1 MQKRDTLFQD
11 RKEKLYPKT
20 EELQNRDTHFQLITA
35 IVCPENRKCK
45 KRDTLLLG
53 RKENPC
59 PKIGK
64 MQNRDKH
71 LRLNTAM
78 VCPKNRKYKK
88 RIRFRKIRN
97 TMPENEEQDYQDY
110 FDDNA
115 ILRPSINYREGAPF
129 LSGTLRTSAMISAPM
144 MRMRQVYFSQKNK
157 PRKPVREPK

>member
-1 MQKRDTLFQD
+1 MQ
-11 RKEKLYPKT
+11 
-20 EELQNRDTHFQLITA
+20 
-35 IVCPENRKCK
+35 

-97 TMPENEEQDYQDY
+97 TMSENEEQDYQDY

-115 ILRPSINYREGAPF
+115 ILRPSIN
-129 LSGTLRTSAMISAPM
+129 
-144 MRMRQVYFSQKNK
+144 
-157 PRKPVREPK
+157 